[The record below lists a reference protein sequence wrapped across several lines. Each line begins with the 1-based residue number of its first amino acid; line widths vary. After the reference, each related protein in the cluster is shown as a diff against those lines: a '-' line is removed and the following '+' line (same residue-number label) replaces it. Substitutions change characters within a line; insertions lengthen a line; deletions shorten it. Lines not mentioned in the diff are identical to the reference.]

1 MHAGQGRS
9 RVAIA
14 SQDCRARS
22 VGGSHARLVS
32 HPHLS
37 SGPIRSDPTAHGCT
51 RDKLS
56 SPHGALYPVYVCRT
70 SPARQRYVHEPQ
82 MNRASC
88 GVVQSSLYHYQELD
102 IASLYSRVEYVT

>member
-22 VGGSHARLVS
+22 VGGSHARLVA

-37 SGPIRSDPTAHGCT
+37 SGPIRSHRTWMYARQIKLAT
-51 RDKLS
+51 RY
-56 SPHGALYPVYVCRT
+56 LYPVYVCRT